1 MTLEIQ
7 AGFETDIKM
16 QRGQNGKREPNPPL
30 SNNILYH
37 NYDGCELVFYLKYI
51 YIQAR
56 TILIGNINRV
66 TTCYTLD
73 IEFLTCGSDNLTC
86 EQNCII
92 FKYVFD
98 YIKCSKRFL
107 IV

>member
-1 MTLEIQ
+1 MHS
-7 AGFETDIKM
+7 G
-16 QRGQNGKREPNPPL
+16 R
-30 SNNILYH
+30 
-37 NYDGCELVFYLKYI
+37 LKV
-51 YIQAR
+51 
-56 TILIGNINRV
+56 LITAPVERNINRV

-73 IEFLTCGSDNLTC
+73 IEFLTCGNDNLTY

-98 YIKCSKRFL
+98 YIKCPKRFL